1 MLTLRFDFRLKPGS
15 PTTMQELYS
24 TALDMCQWGERNN
37 ALTAMFSEH
46 HSSPDGYLPSP
57 IVMAAAAAARTET
70 LTFNVGALLL
80 LMYDPVKLAEDI
92 AVLDHLSGGRI
103 GYTIG
108 LGYREEEYA
117 MFGIDSK
124 QRGKEIEERIRALRN
139 ALTGKPFEWRGR
151 QIQIQPKPVAP
162 GGPIIAY
169 GGGSK
174 AAAER
179 AARLGMMFFPQTADP
194 AMAAFYDAEAKKVGN
209 PTGMTMGPEE
219 GAPTTV
225 FVTENL
231 DQGWAQYGPY
241 MLHDATS
248 YREWMGEDNNSAS
261 LSQASTISE
270 LRDENGPYRIV
281 TPEEAVALISQYHR
295 LSLQPLCGGIPPV
308 LAWPSLELI
317 EKQVLPNIA

>member
-1 MLTLRFDFRLKPGS
+1 MLILRFDFRLKPGS

-151 QIQIQPKPVAP
+151 QIQIQPKPVTP
-162 GGPIIAY
+162 EGPIIAY
-169 GGGSK
+169 GGGSR

-231 DQGWAQYGPY
+231 DQGWAQYGAY
-241 MLHDATS
+241 MLHDATT
-248 YREWMGEDNNSAS
+248 YREWMGEGNNSAS

-295 LSLQPLCGGIPPV
+295 LSLQPLCGGIPPD

>member
-1 MLTLRFDFRLKPGS
+1 MLILRFDFRLKPDS

-37 ALTAMFSEH
+37 AATAMFSEH

-57 IVMAAAAAARTET
+57 IIMAAAAAARTET

-80 LMYDPVKLAEDI
+80 LMYDPIKLAEDI

-117 MFGIDSK
+117 MFGIDLK
-124 QRGKEIEERIRALRN
+124 QRGKEIEDRIHALRN
-139 ALTGKPFEWRGR
+139 ALSGELFEWRGR
-151 QIQIQPKPVAP
+151 QIQVQPKPVTP

-169 GGGSK
+169 GGGSR

-179 AARLGMMFFPQTADP
+179 AARLGMMFFPQTADS
-194 AMAAFYDAEAKKVGN
+194 AMAAFYDAEAEKVGN
-209 PTGMTMGPEE
+209 PAGMTMGPEE

-295 LSLQPLCGGIPPV
+295 LSLQPLCGGIPPD

>member
-1 MLTLRFDFRLKPGS
+1 MLILRFDFRLKPDS

-37 ALTAMFSEH
+37 AATAMFSEH

-57 IVMAAAAAARTET
+57 IIMAAAAAARTET

-117 MFGIDSK
+117 MFGIDPK
-124 QRGKEIEERIRALRN
+124 QRGKEIEDRIHALRN
-139 ALTGKPFEWRGR
+139 ALSGEPFEWRGR
-151 QIQIQPKPVAP
+151 QIQIQPKPVTP

-169 GGGSK
+169 GGGSR

-194 AMAAFYDAEAKKVGN
+194 AMVAFYDAEAKKVGN
-209 PTGMTMGPEE
+209 PAGMTMGPEE

-231 DQGWAQYGPY
+231 DHGWAQYGPY
-241 MLHDATS
+241 MLHDATL
-248 YREWMGEDNNSAS
+248 YREWMGEGNNSAS

-295 LSLQPLCGGIPPV
+295 LSLQPLCGGIPPD

-317 EKQVLPNIA
+317 EKQVLPNIT

>member
-1 MLTLRFDFRLKPGS
+1 MLILRFDFRLKPDS

-37 ALTAMFSEH
+37 AVTAMFSEH

-57 IVMAAAAAARTET
+57 IIMAAAAAARTET

-117 MFGIDSK
+117 MFGIDPK
-124 QRGKEIEERIRALRN
+124 QRGKEIEDRIHALRK
-139 ALTGKPFEWRGR
+139 ALSGEIFEWRGR
-151 QIQIQPKPVAP
+151 QIQVQPKPVTP

-169 GGGSK
+169 GGGSR

-209 PTGMTMGPEE
+209 PAGMTMGPEE

-231 DQGWAQYGPY
+231 DQGWDQYGPY

-295 LSLQPLCGGIPPV
+295 LPLQPLCGGIPPD

>member
-1 MLTLRFDFRLKPGS
+1 MARET
-15 PTTMQELYS
+15 
-24 TALDMCQWGERNN
+24 N
-37 ALTAMFSEH
+37 
-46 HSSPDGYLPSP
+46 PDS
-57 IVMAAAAAARTET
+57 A
-70 LTFNVGALLL
+70 
-80 LMYDPVKLAEDI
+80 
-92 AVLDHLSGGRI
+92 
-103 GYTIG
+103 
-108 LGYREEEYA
+108 
-117 MFGIDSK
+117 
-124 QRGKEIEERIRALRN
+124 
-139 ALTGKPFEWRGR
+139 
-151 QIQIQPKPVAP
+151 KPVTP
-162 GGPIIAY
+162 EGPIIAY
-169 GGGSK
+169 GGGSR

-231 DQGWAQYGPY
+231 DQGWAQYGSY
-241 MLHDATS
+241 MLHDATT
-248 YREWMGEDNNSAS
+248 YREWMGEGNNSAS

-295 LSLQPLCGGIPPV
+295 LSLQPLCGGIPPD

>member
-1 MLTLRFDFRLKPGS
+1 MLILRFDFRLKQGS

-37 ALTAMFSEH
+37 AATAMFSEH

-57 IVMAAAAAARTET
+57 LIMAAAAAARTET

-124 QRGKEIEERIRALRN
+124 QRGKEIEERIRTLRN
-139 ALTGKPFEWRGR
+139 ALTGEPFEWRGR
-151 QIQIQPKPVAP
+151 QIQIQPKPVTP

-169 GGGSK
+169 GGGSR

-209 PTGMTMGPEE
+209 PAGMTMGPEE

-231 DQGWAQYGPY
+231 DQGWAHYGPY
-241 MLHDATS
+241 MLHDAIS
-248 YREWMGEDNNSAS
+248 YREWMGEGNNSAS

-295 LSLQPLCGGIPPV
+295 LSLQPLCGGIPPD

>member
-1 MLTLRFDFRLKPGS
+1 MLILRFDFRLKPDS

-24 TALDMCQWGERNN
+24 AALDMCQWGERNN
-37 ALTAMFSEH
+37 AAAAMFSEH

-57 IVMAAAAAARTET
+57 VIMAAAAAARTET

-117 MFGIDSK
+117 MFGIDPK
-124 QRGKEIEERIRALRN
+124 QRGKEIEERIHTLRN
-139 ALTGKPFEWRGR
+139 ALSGEPFEWRGR
-151 QIQIQPKPVAP
+151 QIQVQPKPVTP

-169 GGGSK
+169 GGGSR

-194 AMAAFYDAEAKKVGN
+194 AMATFYDAEAKKVGN

-219 GAPTTV
+219 GAPTTI
-225 FVTENL
+225 FVAEDL
-231 DQGWAQYGPY
+231 DKAWKQYGPY
-241 MLHDATS
+241 MLHDATE
-248 YREWMGEDNNSAS
+248 YRKWMGEDNNSAS

-281 TPEEAVALISQYHR
+281 TPKEAVALISQYHR
-295 LSLQPLCGGIPPV
+295 LSLQPLCGGLPPD

-317 EKQVLPNIA
+317 EKQVLPNIT

>member
-1 MLTLRFDFRLKPGS
+1 MLILRFDFRLKPDS

-37 ALTAMFSEH
+37 AATAMFSEH

-57 IVMAAAAAARTET
+57 IIMAAAAAARTET

-117 MFGIDSK
+117 MFGIDPK
-124 QRGKEIEERIRALRN
+124 QRGKEIEDRIHALRN
-139 ALTGKPFEWRGR
+139 ALSGEPFEWRGR
-151 QIQIQPKPVAP
+151 QIQVQPKPVTP

-169 GGGSK
+169 GGGSQ

-209 PTGMTMGPEE
+209 PAGMTMGPEE

-248 YREWMGEDNNSAS
+248 YREWMGEGNNSAS

-281 TPEEAVALISQYHR
+281 TPEEAVALISQHHR
-295 LSLQPLCGGIPPV
+295 LSLQPLCGGIPPD
-308 LAWPSLELI
+308 LAWSSLELI
-317 EKQVLPNIA
+317 EKQVLPNIT

>member
-1 MLTLRFDFRLKPGS
+1 MLILRFDFRLKPDS
-15 PTTMQELYS
+15 PATMQELYS
-24 TALDMCQWGERNN
+24 AALDMCQWGERNN
-37 ALTAMFSEH
+37 AVTAMFSEH

-57 IVMAAAAAARTET
+57 IIMAAAAAARTET

-80 LMYDPVKLAEDI
+80 LMYDPIKLAEDI

-117 MFGIDSK
+117 MFGINSK
-124 QRGKEIEERIRALRN
+124 QRGNEIEERIHALRD
-139 ALTGKPFEWRGR
+139 ALRGEPFEWRGR
-151 QIQIQPKPVAP
+151 KIHVQPKPATP

-179 AARLGMMFFPQTADP
+179 AARLGMMFFPQTTDP
-194 AMAAFYDAEAKKVGN
+194 AMAGFYDAEAERVGN

-225 FVTENL
+225 FVAEDL
-231 DQGWAQYGPY
+231 DKAWQQYGQY
-241 MLHDATS
+241 MLHDATE
-248 YREWMGEDNNSAS
+248 YRKWMGDHNNSAS
-261 LSQASTISE
+261 LSSAITITE
-270 LRDENGPYRIV
+270 LREEKGPYRIV
-281 TPEEAVALISQYHR
+281 TPEEAVSLVSQYHR
-295 LSLQPLCGGIPPV
+295 LSLQPLCGGMPPEI
-308 LAWPSLELI
+308 AWESLHLI
-317 EKQVLPNIA
+317 EEKVLPLIS

>member
-15 PTTMQELYS
+15 TSTMQEMYS
-24 TALDMCQWGERNN
+24 TALDICQWGERNN
-37 ALTAMFSEH
+37 ALTVMFSEH

-80 LMYDPVKLAEDI
+80 LMYDPIKLAEDI

-108 LGYREEEYA
+108 LGYREEEYE
-117 MFGIDSK
+117 MFGVETK
-124 QRGKEIEERIRALRN
+124 RRGKEIEERITALRRALS
-139 ALTGKPFEWRGR
+139 GEPFEWRGR
-151 QIQIQPKPVAP
+151 RIHVQPKPAST

-179 AARLGMMFFPQTADP
+179 AARLGMMFFPQTTDP
-194 AMAAFYDAEAKKVGN
+194 MMAVFYDKEAERVGN
-209 PTGMTMGPEE
+209 PTGLTMGPSK

-225 FVTENL
+225 FLAESL
-231 DQGWAQYGPY
+231 DQGWEQFGPY
-241 MLHDATS
+241 MLHDAVS
-248 YREWMGEDNNSAS
+248 YREWMGKDNNSAS
-261 LSQASTISE
+261 LSQASSVAE
-270 LRDENGPYRIV
+270 LREENGPYRIV
-281 TPEEAVALISQYHR
+281 TPKQAVELIKAYQT
-295 LSLQPLCGGIPPV
+295 LSLQPLCGGIPPN
-308 LAWPSLELI
+308 LAWSSLSLI
-317 EKQVLPNIA
+317 EKQVLPFC

>member
-1 MLTLRFDFRLKPGS
+1 
-15 PTTMQELYS
+15 
-24 TALDMCQWGERNN
+24 
-37 ALTAMFSEH
+37 
-46 HSSPDGYLPSP
+46 
-57 IVMAAAAAARTET
+57 
-70 LTFNVGALLL
+70 
-80 LMYDPVKLAEDI
+80 MYDPVKLAEDI

-124 QRGKEIEERIRALRN
+124 QRGKEIEERIHTLRN
-139 ALTGKPFEWRGR
+139 ALTGEPFEWRGR
-151 QIQIQPKPVAP
+151 QIQIQPKPVTP

-169 GGGSK
+169 GGGSQ

-194 AMAAFYDAEAKKVGN
+194 AMVAFYDAEAKKVGN
-209 PTGMTMGPEE
+209 PAGMTMGPEE

-248 YREWMGEDNNSAS
+248 YREWMGEGNNSAS

-295 LSLQPLCGGIPPV
+295 LSLQPLCGGIPPG

>member
-1 MLTLRFDFRLKPGS
+1 MLILRFDFRLKPDS

-37 ALTAMFSEH
+37 AATAMFSEH

-57 IVMAAAAAARTET
+57 IIMAAAAAARTET

-117 MFGIDSK
+117 MFGIDPK
-124 QRGKEIEERIRALRN
+124 QRGKEIEDRIHALRN
-139 ALTGKPFEWRGR
+139 ALSGELFEWRGR
-151 QIQIQPKPVAP
+151 QIQVQPKPVTP

-209 PTGMTMGPEE
+209 PAGMTMGPEE

-231 DQGWAQYGPY
+231 DQGWDQYGPY

-295 LSLQPLCGGIPPV
+295 LSLQPLCGGIPPD
-308 LAWPSLELI
+308 LAWSSLELI

>member
-1 MLTLRFDFRLKPGS
+1 
-15 PTTMQELYS
+15 
-24 TALDMCQWGERNN
+24 
-37 ALTAMFSEH
+37 
-46 HSSPDGYLPSP
+46 
-57 IVMAAAAAARTET
+57 
-70 LTFNVGALLL
+70 
-80 LMYDPVKLAEDI
+80 
-92 AVLDHLSGGRI
+92 
-103 GYTIG
+103 
-108 LGYREEEYA
+108 
-117 MFGIDSK
+117 MFGIDPK
-124 QRGKEIEERIRALRN
+124 QRGKEIEDRIHALRN
-139 ALTGKPFEWRGR
+139 ALSGEPFEWRGR
-151 QIQIQPKPVAP
+151 QIQVQPKPVTP

-169 GGGSK
+169 GGGSR

-209 PTGMTMGPEE
+209 PAGMTMGPEE

-231 DQGWAQYGPY
+231 DHGWAQYGPY

-295 LSLQPLCGGIPPV
+295 LSLQPLCGGIPPD
-308 LAWPSLELI
+308 LAWSSLELI
-317 EKQVLPNIA
+317 EKQVLPNIT

>member
-1 MLTLRFDFRLKPGS
+1 MLILRFDFRLKQGS

-124 QRGKEIEERIRALRN
+124 QRGKEIEERIRILRN

-151 QIQIQPKPVAP
+151 QIQIQPKPVTP
-162 GGPIIAY
+162 EGPIIAY
-169 GGGSK
+169 GGGSR

-209 PTGMTMGPEE
+209 PAGMTMGPEE

-231 DQGWAQYGPY
+231 DQGWAQFGPY

-248 YREWMGEDNNSAS
+248 YREWMGEGNNSAS

-295 LSLQPLCGGIPPV
+295 LSLQPLCGGIPPD

>member
-1 MLTLRFDFRLKPGS
+1 MLILRFDFRLKPGS

-117 MFGIDSK
+117 MFGIDPK
-124 QRGKEIEERIRALRN
+124 QRGKEIEDRIHALRN
-139 ALTGKPFEWRGR
+139 ALSGEPFEWRGR
-151 QIQIQPKPVAP
+151 QIQIQPKPVTP

-169 GGGSK
+169 GGGSR

-231 DQGWAQYGPY
+231 DQGWAQYGSY
-241 MLHDATS
+241 MLHDATT
-248 YREWMGEDNNSAS
+248 YREWMGEGNNSAS

-295 LSLQPLCGGIPPV
+295 LSLQPLCGGIPPD